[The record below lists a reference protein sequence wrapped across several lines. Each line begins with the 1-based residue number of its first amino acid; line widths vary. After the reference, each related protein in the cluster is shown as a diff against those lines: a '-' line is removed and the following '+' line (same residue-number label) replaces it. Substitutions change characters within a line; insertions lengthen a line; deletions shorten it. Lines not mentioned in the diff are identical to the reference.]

1 MSHSERDA
9 SLNVDPARQDASRVG
24 QWVPGYE
31 IPVINE
37 RVARAGAGLLF
48 LPGLVLYVIAATTGP
63 AEPLKP
69 FGALFMIDMFIR
81 VTAGEK
87 WAPSLALGALFVRRQ
102 TPEWVGAPQKLFA
115 WWMGYGMGV
124 VACAATGLFQAP
136 LWVTLALCGLCLS
149 FLFLEV
155 AFGICVGCKLQA
167 LFSRRP
173 PMYCAGDTCAAP
185 ASGNHNS
192 LIERTNDAS

>member
-1 MSHSERDA
+1 MTHSHRDI
-9 SLNVDPARQDASRVG
+9 SLSLDSVQQGALRVG
-24 QWVPGYE
+24 TWVPGFK

-48 LPGLVLYVIAATTGP
+48 LPGLVLYVVATTTGS
-63 AEPLKP
+63 ADPLKP
-69 FGALFMIDMFIR
+69 FGALFIIDMFIR

-124 VACAATGLFQAP
+124 VACAATGIFQAP
-136 LWVTLALCGLCLS
+136 LWVTLVLCGLCLS

-173 PMYCAGDTCAAP
+173 PMYCAGGTCAAP
-185 ASGNHNS
+185 ASGTHTS
-192 LIERTNDAS
+192 PIERTTDAS